1 MYLFCVSVLI
11 VAIISINYRFFSNAI
26 NTNRPFYALFRYYN
40 TYNNFIDFFRFH
52 PSYYALYTVFAISF
66 LFSKIK
72 RIFSIKTLT
81 YIFLIIPL
89 LIGLIMTSSKINL
102 ISILVIGFLTFFWV
116 SITRKLSPKLF
127 IGFLIIFITFP
138 IFLYNYVPNIKNR
151 FNWVIEHE
159 INQSDRYKSGQSR
172 LSRLS
177 STISLIKQKPFIG
190 YGTGDSNKHL
200 VEEYEKR
207 SLTYAAERK
216 FNSHNQFLEYWV
228 KIGVIPVLLLIVY
241 LVYSL
246 HQANKFKNFH
256 LFVLTISI
264 SLFFMVE
271 SVLLL
276 QKGIVF
282 FALFF
287 NVLHNYNK
295 RKIVNNNSIK
305 KLS

>member
-1 MYLFCVSVLI
+1 
-11 VAIISINYRFFSNAI
+11 
-26 NTNRPFYALFRYYN
+26 
-40 TYNNFIDFFRFH
+40 
-52 PSYYALYTVFAISF
+52 
-66 LFSKIK
+66 
-72 RIFSIKTLT
+72 
-81 YIFLIIPL
+81 
-89 LIGLIMTSSKINL
+89 MTSSKINL